1 MSTDSL
7 QKYMWT
13 MTGMRPTEMEHG
25 AMPYYR
31 MADVEDLIRKL
42 EKQPPLVRTGTSQPL
57 LDEEVGNLR
66 AKLKYVIKAY
76 HLVAPLEDSVFTFP
90 DGDSWSPEDSA

>member
-31 MADVEDLIRKL
+31 MADVEDLVRKL
-42 EKQPPLVRTGTSQPL
+42 GQEKQRV
-57 LDEEVGNLR
+57 LDEI
-66 AKLKYVIKAY
+66 ATY
-76 HLVAPLEDSVFTFP
+76 HADSK
-90 DGDSWSPEDSA
+90 D